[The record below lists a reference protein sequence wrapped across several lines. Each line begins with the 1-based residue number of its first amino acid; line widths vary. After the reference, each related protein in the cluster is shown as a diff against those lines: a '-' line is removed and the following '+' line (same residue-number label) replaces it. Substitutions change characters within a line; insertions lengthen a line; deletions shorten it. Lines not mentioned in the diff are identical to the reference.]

1 MKYRILFFTIVLF
14 PVLLFFASCA
24 KELEFEPTGSV
35 LTPDQLKEAGK
46 LSQDRANVIFKG
58 MYGELKRFNRLGNSP
73 AYAYDF
79 GYSSFALMLDHLSDK
94 MWSVDHRYNWYRSV
108 FKYVALGETSA
119 ITYLLYSS
127 YYAYIA
133 EANKVLNTV
142 SDETDEGKSF
152 RAQARAF
159 RAFAYLNL
167 IQSYQFTYKGN
178 EQAAGVP
185 IVRENMTRAQQ
196 IDNKRA
202 SVEEVYNY
210 ILEDLNYAKDILQ
223 DSIPKQKSTI
233 GGCAVYGLLARTHLL
248 MQNWEEAYMAAQK
261 ALEIAGRA
269 NITPLRT
276 AEANRPGFN
285 DIRIHNVIWG
295 IDYTPDD
302 LVTKSEIMTWES
314 MMCSL
319 KYGQNAPL
327 TYAVRGFILRKVNPD
342 FYETIDP
349 TDVRKAWFYTPEYD
363 AGLRRFLSDAGAT
376 AAELDDQIKLIVEKQ
391 WKGQLYANIKF
402 APYQGNPGARINA
415 TDFPLMRVEEL
426 YYIQAEAIARDNEAE
441 GIKRL
446 ESFITN
452 YRQPTYNYEKNQARL
467 GQTTF
472 TQEIYRQRALEF
484 WGEGITFYDMMRL
497 GLPLT
502 REGALAKRDPSAG
515 GYPLESR
522 FNIPAG
528 DNKFLFQFPRE
539 EILNNRAV
547 QQNPVGE
554 QIKDTF

>member
-1 MKYRILFFTIVLF
+1 MKYRILFFTIFLL
-14 PVLLFFASCA
+14 PVLLLLTGCA
-24 KELEFEPTGSV
+24 KELELEPTGNV
-35 LTPDQLKEAGK
+35 LVPDQLKEAAK
-46 LSQDRANVIFKG
+46 LSGDRSNVIFKG

-73 AYAYDF
+73 AWAYDF
-79 GYSSFALMLDHLSDK
+79 GYASFALILDHLTDK
-94 MWSVDHRYNWYRSV
+94 MWSIDHRYNWYRSV
-108 FKYVALGETSA
+108 FKYVALSETSA

-142 SDETDEGKSF
+142 SDETDEGKSY

-167 IQSYQFTYKGN
+167 IQSYQFTYKGH
-178 EQAAGVP
+178 EQELGVP
-185 IVRENMTRAQQ
+185 IVREEMTRAQQ

-202 SVEEVYNY
+202 TVKEVYDY

-223 DSIPKQKSTI
+223 DSIPKQKSAL
-233 GGCAVYGLLARTHLL
+233 GGCAVYALLARTHLL
-248 MQNWEEAYMAAQK
+248 MQNWQGAYQAAQT
-261 ALEIAGRA
+261 ALEIAERA

-276 AEANRPGFN
+276 SEANRPGFN

-295 IDYTPDD
+295 IDFTTED
-302 LVTKSEIMTWES
+302 LATKSDMVTWES

-319 KYGQNAPL
+319 KYGQSAPL
-327 TYAVRGFILRKVNPD
+327 TYSVRGNILRKVNPD

-349 TDVRKAWFYTPEYD
+349 TDVRKAWFYAPNND

-376 AAELDDQIKLIVEKQ
+376 AAELDDQIKLIVEQQ

-402 APYQGNPGARINA
+402 APYQGNPGARVNA
-415 TDFPLMRVEEL
+415 TDFPLLRVEEL
-426 YYIQAEAIARDNEAE
+426 YYIQAEAIAHDNEAE
-441 GIKRL
+441 GIRRL
-446 ESFITN
+446 ETFITN
-452 YRQPTYNYEKNQARL
+452 YRQPTYNYATNQARL
-467 GQTTF
+467 GQTSF

-484 WGEGITFYDMMRL
+484 WGEGITYYDMLRL
-497 GLPLT
+497 NLPLT
-502 REGALAKRDPSAG
+502 REGTLAKRDPSVG

-539 EILNNRAV
+539 EVLNNRAV
-547 QQNPVGE
+547 QQNPVGA